1 LGALK
6 IFAHET
12 PGVENGSMEFNRET
26 LQPTYHFRLGIPG
39 SSYASEIAKR
49 WGLPDAIIER
59 ARELVGSKKN
69 RFENL
74 LEDLESRLQKYR
86 SLSEA
91 ASIKQT
97 ELDGLIRLYRQKYDE
112 ISSNEKKL
120 KKKAIEESDQIVQEA
135 NKAIEQAIKKI
146 REEQAS
152 REAIKTA
159 HELINQEKEKIRQ
172 ERKHIEKTP
181 IETPLPRKSIE
192 KATIG
197 AEVFWVDYQL
207 NGTILSEPDAEG
219 RVLIQTDGMKV
230 KVSIKDLT
238 SASGKKQKIDISDVK
253 VTFQKSMSN
262 ELDLRGYRVEEAL
275 IEVDKFLDEAI
286 LSGLNEVYII
296 HGKGTGALMKAIHE
310 FLDRHRRVK
319 SKGFP
324 KWNLGDTGMTVVEL
338 G

>member
-1 LGALK
+1 
-6 IFAHET
+6 
-12 PGVENGSMEFNRET
+12 M
-26 LQPTYHFRLGIPG
+26 Q
-39 SSYASEIAKR
+39 
-49 WGLPDAIIER
+49 
-59 ARELVGSKKN
+59 
-69 RFENL
+69 L
-74 LEDLESRLQKYR
+74 L
-86 SLSEA
+86 
-91 ASIKQT
+91 
-97 ELDGLIRLYRQKYDE
+97 KYDE

-120 KKKAIEESDQIVQEA
+120 KKKAIEESNQIVQEA

-181 IETPLPRKSIE
+181 TETLLPRKSIE

-197 AEVFWVDYQL
+197 AEVFWADYQL

-230 KVSIKDLT
+230 KVPIKDLT

-262 ELDLRGYRVEEAL
+262 ELDVRGYRVEEAL

-338 G
+338 R